1 MASVSS
7 VLARYDPGTRA
18 DGRQWNGFA
27 PDFLDLM
34 SRQLGF
40 SYRITD
46 ERSLCDLTA
55 VEFYRAFR
63 REGIDV
69 CALWN
74 RSSECCALAGTQEY
88 ASRDLRRW
96 VLSPFE
102 NCTGGVPVGEF
113 NSVKTW
119 ICENLQSKFWKEVGT
134 SLRFVYKFGPN
145 KGETLRAHLLL
156 NYASGE
162 HPRTTPLNGE
172 LSCHDPEPRTWGDAF
187 SLTPMY
193 TEQVETLV
201 FTTTKRSMWNLFSPF
216 TTQLWGAI
224 IGMAALMSVVVM
236 LDSALPKTPVGLVR
250 SLWRSFATL
259 TDPGQSPEP
268 ASTGS
273 HIAVLG
279 YLFFILVRP
288 LFS

>member
-1 MASVSS
+1 
-7 VLARYDPGTRA
+7 
-18 DGRQWNGFA
+18 
-27 PDFLDLM
+27 
-34 SRQLGF
+34 
-40 SYRITD
+40 
-46 ERSLCDLTA
+46 
-55 VEFYRAFR
+55 
-63 REGIDV
+63 
-69 CALWN
+69 
-74 RSSECCALAGTQEY
+74 
-88 ASRDLRRW
+88 
-96 VLSPFE
+96 
-102 NCTGGVPVGEF
+102 
-113 NSVKTW
+113 
-119 ICENLQSKFWKEVGT
+119 
-134 SLRFVYKFGPN
+134 
-145 KGETLRAHLLL
+145 
-156 NYASGE
+156 
-162 HPRTTPLNGE
+162 
-172 LSCHDPEPRTWGDAF
+172 
-187 SLTPMY
+187 MY